1 MYDFRLLFVEDDVQ
15 FMDLFQ
21 KDVNEFENDKKCK
34 IDFVKCENLNEAFEV
49 LDNSFDGAIIDLR
62 LDTQGDGDEGNK
74 IIEKIRNS
82 RIRIPVAILTGTPDV
97 TDQDF
102 SYIDVYIK
110 GRIEYREILNR
121 FWEIRNT
128 GLTNIM
134 GGRGQI
140 EDALYRVFN
149 EKLMPELNK
158 WIEYGKNKPDLAEK
172 GLLRHVLSYMIQ
184 FLDKKDEKYFPEEV
198 YLTQSGTSVFET
210 GSIVK
215 EKESGHKYI
224 VMTPT
229 CDLVIRS
236 DGKRNTDIVL
246 IAEIESHSLLF
257 PGYPYPNLNKAD
269 EEKLKKAYGN
279 NKSNYY
285 HWLPETNVFEG
296 GFINFRKIFSYTIN
310 DFISKFDV
318 LNIQISPA
326 FIKDIIARFSFY
338 YARQG
343 QPEIEY
349 NQFLHSSASQMDSMQ

>member
-1 MYDFRLLFVEDDVQ
+1 MYDFRLLIAEDDVQ
-15 FMDLFQ
+15 FLDIFQ
-21 KDVNEFENDKKCK
+21 EDINEFENDNKCK
-34 IDFVKCENLNEAFEV
+34 IDLVKCKNLKEAFEII
-49 LDNSFDGAIIDLR
+49 DNSFDGAIIDLR

-74 IIEKIRNS
+74 IIEKIRSS
-82 RIRIPVAILTGTPDV
+82 RIRIPVVILTGTPDV

-102 SYIDVYIK
+102 SYIGVYKKGGIK
-110 GRIEYREILNR
+110 YKEILNQ
-121 FWEIRNT
+121 FWAIRNT

-140 EDALYRVFN
+140 ENALYRVFN

-158 WIEYGKNKPDLAEK
+158 WIEYGKNEPCLAEK

-198 YLTQSGTSVFET
+198 YLTQSDTSVFET
-210 GSIVK
+210 GSIVNKK
-215 EKESGHKYI
+215 ENGHKYI

-236 DGKRNTDIVL
+236 GSERNTDIVL
-246 IAEIESHSLLF
+246 IAEIDSHSLLF
-257 PGYPYPNLNKAD
+257 PDYPYPSLSKSD
-269 EEKLKKAYGN
+269 EANLKKAYGN
-279 NKSNYY
+279 NRSNYY
-285 HWLPETNVFEG
+285 HWLPKTNVFEG

-310 DFISKFDV
+310 DFFDKFDV

-326 FIKDIIARFSFY
+326 FVKDIIARFSFY

-349 NQFLHSSASQMDSMQ
+349 SQFLYPSTTQMDSIQ